1 MPDGRVKY
9 EPFACA
15 PGMRLEAHERVSKLQ
30 FEALNARLD
39 RLEMIMERLERR
51 LWLTL
56 LLRLQQVGGS
66 ELGEGWKSTTT
77 YLEIRKTGNPS
88 GARQE
93 PIRSPSGTRPETPPA
108 YTTT

>member
-1 MPDGRVKY
+1 MTQVPDGRVKY

-51 LWLTL
+51 LWLTVYGVVGVILAQAFQGL
-56 LLRLQQVGGS
+56 LQAA
-66 ELGEGWKSTTT
+66 
-77 YLEIRKTGNPS
+77 P
-88 GARQE
+88 
-93 PIRSPSGTRPETPPA
+93 
-108 YTTT
+108 